1 MDWTIIFAMA
11 IFLTS
16 ITGSAMFVIWYV
28 IGKILEK
35 TGFIHVMYELFKTVL
50 AFWFFPLVF
59 LVLVVENELQWGGI
73 LFRYTP
79 VIKRNCTAFLLI
91 WLTGMVCFLFDYIR
105 KNRILNK
112 HCHELIPVDGRE
124 WDMFIETCKDMH
136 IRPEKLDL
144 VVDYKAKTPYLCGL
158 RRQYVVLPVRE
169 YTDRQLRVIYVH
181 ELTHYKQNS
190 QLWRHIIAIGKAVYF
205 FNPFIFL
212 LQRQLEFWGEYI
224 CDYEAIPQVESMK
237 VYFGE
242 IMNTITGTIND
253 QELLHTQLV
262 RSKPQLL
269 KRVEMMNK
277 TYQIDQHRYRMLP
290 VIVIGIMLVI
300 STIFIHM
307 LTHWM
312 GDRYVDYYFQTVE
325 MVEEPGAAEE
335 DLPDENWAVY
345 EKR

>member
-1 MDWTIIFAMA
+1 MDWTISFAMA

-16 ITGSAMFVIWYV
+16 ITGAALFVIWYV

-35 TGFIHVMYELFKTVL
+35 TGFIHAMYELFKTVL

-59 LVLVVENELQWGGI
+59 LVLAVENELQWGGI

-79 VIKRNCTAFLLI
+79 VIKRNCTVFLLI
-91 WLTGMVCFLFDYIR
+91 WLTGMVYFLFDYIR

-124 WDMFIETCKDMH
+124 WDMFVEICEDMH
-136 IRPEKLDL
+136 IRSGKLDL

-158 RRQYVVLPVRE
+158 RKQYVVLPVRE
-169 YTDRQLRVIYVH
+169 YTKQQLRVI
-181 ELTHYKQNS
+181 YKQNS
-190 QLWRHIIAIGKAVYF
+190 QLWRHITAIGKAVYF

-224 CDYEAIPQVESMK
+224 CDYEAIPRVESMK

-242 IMNTITGTIND
+242 IMNTITGQIND
-253 QELLHTQLV
+253 RELLHTQLV

-269 KRVEMMNK
+269 KRIEMMNK

-300 STIFIHM
+300 STLFIHM
-307 LTHWM
+307 QTHWM
-312 GDRYVDYYFQTVE
+312 GERYVDYYFQTAE
-325 MVEEPGAAEE
+325 MEEECGAAEE
-335 DLPDENWAVY
+335 ELPDESWTVY
-345 EKR
+345 EKQ